1 MFRNFADEM
10 ERQGHHQYEKEE
22 ITRKKNCYENCFCN
36 SSFFRK
42 LSEDNF
48 VALEYESEVDL
59 LDDAVFCSLE
69 ILGETIPIFYVEA
82 IAMQKSI
89 AFNAHNWTMENE
101 SIVDS
106 PFKDMINKAVL
117 EAYSDGTMMTL
128 QEKWLK
134 SGQRNCKVNKILDMR
149 IEQKYFRYPHHNWR
163 LKTLEESSL
172 F

>member
-22 ITRKKNCYENCFCN
+22 ILRKENSYENCFCN
-36 SSFFRK
+36 SFFRK

-82 IAMQKSI
+82 MAIQKSI
-89 AFNAHNWTMENE
+89 ELMHI
-101 SIVDS
+101 IVHCI
-106 PFKDMINKAVL
+106 M
-117 EAYSDGTMMTL
+117 
-128 QEKWLK
+128 
-134 SGQRNCKVNKILDMR
+134 
-149 IEQKYFRYPHHNWR
+149 
-163 LKTLEESSL
+163 SL
-172 F
+172 L